1 MLQFA
6 TILAKERPAINKA
19 VDTLTNS
26 LPDHVRPAAAYA
38 LGSGGK
44 RLRPLLV
51 VLMARAMGCLD
62 DDVYILGATT
72 ELFHVATLLHDDILD
87 NADLRRGHEST
98 HRRFGVPRTLLT
110 ADAMFSRAFQALAE
124 TGDPRCVSCLCRAVI
139 GTVDGEIME
148 IDNQGRTNGLEDY
161 YKIIEGKTAYL
172 LRASCELGAI
182 KANADETRIQAAC
195 DYGYNLGMAFQIVD
209 DALDFASSE
218 KTGKPEGGDILEGK
232 FTPPICYYMESLDPD
247 SRKAF
252 KSKFAAL
259 SFTEK
264 ERTAIVKAVRAN
276 GFQERTLR
284 LADTFLDNA
293 SNALDCIAPET
304 AQGVRAVNI
313 LREAVSFVRNRTS

>member
-6 TILAKERPAINKA
+6 TILAKERPAINRA
-19 VDTLTNS
+19 VDSLTNS
-26 LPDHVRPAAAYA
+26 LPEHVRPAAAYA

-51 VLMARAMGCLD
+51 VLMARAMGCQD
-62 DDVYILGATT
+62 DGVYALGATA

-87 NADLRRGHEST
+87 NADLRRGREST
-98 HRRFGVPRTLLT
+98 HRRFGVPCTLLT

-182 KANADETRIQAAC
+182 KANADEARIQAAC

-209 DALDFASSE
+209 DALDFAPSE

-232 FTPPICYYMESLDPD
+232 FTPPICYYMESLDPE
-247 SRKAF
+247 SRNAF
-252 KSKFAAL
+252 RSKFAAL
-259 SFTEK
+259 SFTEE
-264 ERTAIVKAVRAN
+264 ERAAIVEAVRAN

-284 LADTFLDNA
+284 LADTFLDKA
-293 SNALDCIAPET
+293 SNALDRIAPESS
-304 AQGVRAVNI
+304 QGVRAVSV
-313 LREAVSFVRNRTS
+313 LREAVSFVRNRAS